1 LDWRKALVI
10 ALHNSYLFSPAALPG
25 IQPEISAMSAILK
38 LGVRRHDEIRN
49 LGINHFSLSI
59 PHDLGPLEP
68 TKYTT
73 LVSSLKHIGL
83 NLDALRGQW

>member
-1 LDWRKALVI
+1 
-10 ALHNSYLFSPAALPG
+10 
-25 IQPEISAMSAILK
+25 MSAILK

-68 TKYTT
+68 TLLPLGYTSRPLTVVVANPGNKT
-73 LVSSLKHIGL
+73 LNTTQITLQNEPTWGFG
-83 NLDALRGQW
+83 NTNF